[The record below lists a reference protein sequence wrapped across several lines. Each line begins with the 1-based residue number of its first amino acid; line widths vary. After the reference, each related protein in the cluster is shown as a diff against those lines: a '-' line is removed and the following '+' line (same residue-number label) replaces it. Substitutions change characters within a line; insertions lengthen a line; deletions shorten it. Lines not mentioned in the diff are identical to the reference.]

1 MNQQTPDEEWEHALP
16 PEVHLKMAL
25 DFLYARAKQLNLSVT
40 ASLIGAAGLAALEEL
55 RERFTLASLEIEER
69 QQSEEPKEEEPATAS
84 VKERSYGNK
93 TRH

>member
-25 DFLYARAKQLNLSVT
+25 DFLYARAKQLNLTVT

-69 QQSEEPKEEEPATAS
+69 RSEEPDEEEPAKPS
-84 VKERSYGNK
+84 LREKNYGNK
-93 TRH
+93 TQH